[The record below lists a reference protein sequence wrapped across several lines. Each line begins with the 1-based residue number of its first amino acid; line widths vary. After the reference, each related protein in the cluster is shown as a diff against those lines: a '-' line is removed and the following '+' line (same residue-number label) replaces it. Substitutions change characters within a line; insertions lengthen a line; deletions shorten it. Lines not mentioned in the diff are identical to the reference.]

1 MFPKPDEKTL
11 ALMKRLN
18 RRDLAVWL
26 ATWFGLGYL
35 KPAPGTWGSLGALP
49 FSCVIVHFYGVEGL
63 ALATLI
69 LFGLGLWATA
79 RFEFLSQEKDSRM
92 IVIDEVVGQWIA
104 VTPALLAPHW
114 IAVSFLLFRAF
125 DIFKPWPIAAID
137 RDMKTPLG
145 VMADDIAAGLAAA
158 VCLILLQ
165 TGVRYAG
172 FGL

>member
-1 MFPKPDEKTL
+1 MFPKPDDKAL
-11 ALMKRLN
+11 RLMKRLN
-18 RRDLAVWL
+18 RRDPAVWL

-35 KPAPGTWGSLGALP
+35 SPGPGTWGSLGALP
-49 FSCVIVHFYGVEGL
+49 FSYIIVRFYGVEGL
-63 ALATLI
+63 ALATLL

-79 RFEFLSQEKDSRM
+79 RFEFLAQEKDSKM

-114 IAVSFLLFRAF
+114 IA
-125 DIFKPWPIAAID
+125 
-137 RDMKTPLG
+137 G

-158 VCLILLQ
+158 ICLILIQ